1 MAKPI
6 LELKP
11 YRGYNA
17 VIITN
22 KDRNTPVRIH
32 RAPDKRDD
40 INLTVDIDESIF
52 YDTDIKRTENLSA
65 RYNAEFL
72 AADDRVSDNVFGFY
86 DVYIQRDND
95 DYIVQDGGRFY
106 HGTEAFRSFIDGKE
120 GYQLFLFNA
129 GKTGKIY
136 ASYTNIIFTAHLDR
150 VSADSGTTMSA
161 SAALRLA
168 KFLVNTDT
176 TTTVQAFAFDSG
188 KVGKIYSII

>member
-22 KDRNTPVRIH
+22 KEQATPVRIH

-40 INLTVDIDESIF
+40 INLTVDIDETVF
-52 YDTDIKRTENLSA
+52 YDTDIRRTENLSA

-72 AADDRVSDNVFGFY
+72 APDDRVSDNVFGFY
-86 DVYIQRDND
+86 DVYIQDIND
-95 DYIVQDGGRFY
+95 DHIVEDGGQYFY
-106 HGTEAFRSFIDGKE
+106 GTEALRTLIDGKE
-120 GYQLFLFNA
+120 GYQVHSFHA
-129 GKTGKIY
+129 GKVGKIY
-136 ASYTNIIFTAHLDR
+136 ASYTNIIFTAHVDR
-150 VSADSGTTMSA
+150 VAADSGTTISA
-161 SAALRLA
+161 SAALKFS